1 MVEDGETFAEAAARE
16 LREET
21 SLATTL
27 RDLGH
32 PLAYAVPEDMRSAYP
47 ADTSEVVVQ
56 SFVAD
61 AASGWEPTLNEEH
74 DEHRWCTLEEALGL
88 LHWPETREALRLIAR
103 SAGGRVS

>member
-1 MVEDGETFAEAAARE
+1 VVEDGESYAEAAARE

-32 PLAYAVPEDMRSAYP
+32 PLAYAVPDDMRNAYP
-47 ADTSEVVVQ
+47 ADTREVIVQ

-61 AASGWEPTLNEEH
+61 AARGWEPTLNEEH

-103 SAGGRVS
+103 AAEGRGR